1 MDFTFDEGE
10 LEIIDLIINTGPYT
24 DINTYSQIG
33 LSFSSDGKLRAVVGK
48 SPIVSSM
55 NCASQSLKSLWS
67 FINKIEKR
75 ASNDA
80 LF

>member
-1 MDFTFDEGE
+1 AEDGIPDFFAGLVGSEMCIRDR
-10 LEIIDLIINTGPYT
+10 PYT

-55 NCASQSLKSLWS
+55 NCASPEFKKLMELYK
-67 FINKIEKR
+67 
-75 ASNDA
+75 
-80 LF
+80 

>member
-1 MDFTFDEGE
+1 GLDFTFDEGE
-10 LEIIDLIINTGPYT
+10 LEIIDLIIKTGAYT

-55 NCASQSLKSLWS
+55 NCASPEFKKLMELYK
-67 FINKIEKR
+67 
-75 ASNDA
+75 
-80 LF
+80 